1 MIARVA
7 PLMPRF
13 VVIAAALLAPT
24 ACSRSAPPGV
34 RIVEPTEGAVLAG
47 PSVRVVLE
55 ATGIEIAPAAE
66 QRAGTAHHHLFLD
79 TDLPAPG
86 DTIPAGVTGIIHLGR
101 GQTEFTFEGVTP
113 GQHRV
118 IAVLADPWHVPIKS
132 AATDTVRFTVSPP

>member
-1 MIARVA
+1 MKTGRGERGVVLAGAVLLVA
-7 PLMPRF
+7 
-13 VVIAAALLAPT
+13 
-24 ACSRSAPPGV
+24 ACSRPAPPGV
-34 RIVEPTEGAVLAG
+34 RVVEPAEGAVLAG

-79 TDLPAPG
+79 TDLTAPA
-86 DTIPAGVTGIIHLGR
+86 DTIPAGVTGILHLGR

-118 IAVLADPWHVPIKS
+118 IAVLADPWHIPTKS